1 MRKEESLTAN
11 LDWPLFGAII
21 AMLIMGLATV
31 YSVAYNEEAPSLFA
45 FSEKYGRQLFW
56 IIFSLFLG
64 LLVFLI
70 DADIYRRFAIPIYLS
85 TLVLLV
91 IVLFMPAV
99 HGAHA
104 WLGVGSFGVQPAEFA
119 KISTSLLLAKY
130 ISGLTVKQQTTSTVL
145 TASSILLIP
154 MVLILLQPDA
164 GTFVVFTSFLFV
176 MYREGLT
183 FDPILLN
190 FVNAIPGVRY
200 KETWVGSHFIPI
212 LFALVLLSIVTLLL
226 DAVVFNLNLFSWH
239 LELSG
244 SSGVI
249 FGLLVIYVISWL
261 LMQRFST
268 RRERSRMMVVLTLG
282 LILASMIS
290 FTVDKGFDMLR
301 AHQKDRIELFLGLR
315 EDPNGDDYNR
325 NRAMAAVGSGGFFG
339 KGYREA
345 SVSSV
350 RSNHVPESETDF
362 IFCPYAEEWGFVG
375 VLILFILYFFV
386 LFRII
391 IIAERQRSA
400 FNRIYAYCV
409 AMILFYHFAI
419 NIGMN
424 IGFAPVIGIP
434 LPLFSYGGSS
444 MMSFSVMLFILLKL
458 DAQRKEVLR

>member
-1 MRKEESLTAN
+1 MRKQESLTEH
-11 LDWPLFGAII
+11 LDWPLFGALLT
-21 AMLIMGLATV
+21 MLLMGLATV
-31 YSVAYNEEAPSLFA
+31 YSVAYNEEAPSLFD

-56 IIFSLFLG
+56 ILFSLFLG

-70 DADIYRRFAIPIYLS
+70 DSDIYRKLAIPIYAS

-91 IVLFMPAV
+91 VVLFMPAV

-130 ISGLTVKQQTTSTVL
+130 ISGLTVKQQTTGTVL

-154 MVLILLQPDA
+154 MALILLQPDA

-183 FDPILLN
+183 FDPILLK

-212 LFALVLLSIVTLLL
+212 LFALVVLSVVTLLL
-226 DAVVFNLNLFSWH
+226 DSVQFNISLFGLG

-249 FGLLVIYVISWL
+249 FGLLLIYVASWL
-261 LMQRFST
+261 IMQRFST

-282 LILASMIS
+282 LLIGSLLS
-290 FTVDKGFDMLR
+290 FIVDKGFDMLKT
-301 AHQKDRIELFLGLR
+301 HQKDRIELFLGLR

-325 NRAMAAVGSGGFFG
+325 NRAMAAVGSGGFLG

-362 IFCPYAEEWGFVG
+362 IFCPFAEEWGFVG
-375 VLILFILYFFV
+375 VVVLFILYFFV

-391 IIAERQRSA
+391 VIAERQRAS

-434 LPLFSYGGSS
+434 LPFFSYGGSS

-458 DAQRKEVLR
+458 DAQRKDVLR